1 MKIYIHDYSK
11 PSEAESLLY
20 SAARFME
27 KGIYLPAKKHITQA
41 SLLLRQFLAGD
52 NLIIDPDAV
61 GLIKGEDFFDEHQLA
76 FIRDEFACIM
86 EQTNN
91 ANDELDI
98 VNKCCRL
105 LEDPEY
111 ESYEEFAKDTSG
123 SWAEKYIPEEDEP

>member
-20 SAARFME
+20 SAARFMG

-52 NLIIDPDAV
+52 NLIIDRDAIGV
-61 GLIKGEDFFDEHQLA
+61 IKAEDTFDEHQLA

-91 ANDELDI
+91 ANGELDI
-98 VNKCCRL
+98 INKCCRL
-105 LEDPEY
+105 LEDPEFD
-111 ESYEEFAKDTSG
+111 SFEEFQKNTSG
-123 SWAEKYIPEEDEP
+123 TWCEKNIEEE